1 MTCVEFW
8 NHLPEGGLEATP
20 GSGHLAECAACA
32 ARWDRQQALEA
43 GLRLVSA
50 GMRGEEAPPRVE
62 AGLVAAFRS
71 QAGFKRRRAASYSW
85 RSFSWWPPVL
95 TWASAAAAIVVLA
108 MVLMHGSHPVPAS
121 MAPASTPHRMA
132 PAALESADAPAD
144 RVDEDA
150 YGPDSDFIPVPN
162 AARIEPNEDV
172 HLVRVEAT
180 RSAMMALGIVV
191 SAENASDTVV
201 ADVVLGSDGMAR
213 AVRLVTN
220 GDGSLLEEE

>member
-1 MTCVEFW
+1 MTCAEFW
-8 NHLPEGGLEATP
+8 NQLPDGGLEASP

-32 ARWDRQQALEA
+32 ARWDRRQALEA

-62 AGLVAAFRS
+62 AGLVAAFRA
-71 QAGFKRRRAASYSW
+71 QAGFERRRAFSYSW
-85 RSFSWWPPVL
+85 RSHSWWPPVL
-95 TWASAAAAIVVLA
+95 TGAFAAAATVVLA
-108 MVLMHGSHPVPAS
+108 VVLMHGSHPVPAS
-121 MAPASTPHRMA
+121 IAPVTAPHRMA
-132 PAALESADAPAD
+132 SPAVESAEVAAD
-144 RVDEDA
+144 RVDEDS

-191 SAENASDTVV
+191 GAENASDTVV

-213 AVRLVTN
+213 AVRLVPN

>member
-1 MTCVEFW
+1 MTCLEFW
-8 NHLPEGGLEATP
+8 DHFSEGALEASP

-32 ARWDRQQALEA
+32 ARWDRQQALAA

-62 AGLVAAFRS
+62 AGLLAAFRS
-71 QAGFKRRRAASYSW
+71 QAGFKRRRASSY
-85 RSFSWWPPVL
+85 SWWPPVL
-95 TWASAAAAIVVLA
+95 TWASAAAATAVVA
-108 MVLMHGSHPVPAS
+108 VVLMHGSHPVPAS
-121 MAPASTPHRMA
+121 IAPLSAPHRIA
-132 PAALESADAPAD
+132 PAAVESADVPAD
-144 RVDEDA
+144 VDEES

-172 HLVRVEAT
+172 NLVRVEVP

-213 AVRLVTN
+213 AVRLITN

>member
-8 NHLPEGGLEATP
+8 NHVAEGGLEASP

-32 ARWDRQQALEA
+32 ARWDRQQALQA

-50 GMRGEEAPPRVE
+50 GMRGEVAPPRVE

-71 QAGFKRRRAASYSW
+71 QARFERGRASSYSP
-85 RSFSWWPPVL
+85 SSYSWWPPVL
-95 TWASAAAAIVVLA
+95 TWASAAAATVVLA
-108 MVLMHGSHPVPAS
+108 VVLMHGSRPVPAS
-121 MAPASTPHRMA
+121 IAPVSAPHRIA
-132 PAALESADAPAD
+132 PPAVESADAAVD
-144 RVDEDA
+144 RVEEDS
-150 YGPDSDFIPVPN
+150 YGADNDFIPVPN

-180 RSAMMALGIVV
+180 RSAMMALGVVV

>member
-8 NHLPEGGLEATP
+8 NRWSEGSPEASP
-20 GSGHLAECAACA
+20 GSGHLAECAVCA
-32 ARWDRQQALEA
+32 ARWDGLQALEG

-50 GMRGEEAPPRVE
+50 GMRGEGAPWRVE
-62 AGLVAAFRS
+62 AGLLAAFRS
-71 QAGFKRRRAASYSW
+71 QQGFKRRGASWY
-85 RSFSWWPPVL
+85 SWWPPVL
-95 TWASAAAAIVVLA
+95 TWASAAAATVVLA
-108 MVLMHGSHPVPAS
+108 VILMHGPHPVPAS
-121 MAPASTPHRMA
+121 IAPVSAPRRIAAPAM
-132 PAALESADAPAD
+132 ESADMPAD
-144 RVDEDA
+144 RVDEDS

-162 AARIEPNEDV
+162 AAGIEPNEDV

>member
-8 NHLPEGGLEATP
+8 NRLPEGSLEASL

-32 ARWDRQQALEA
+32 TRWDRQQSLAA

-50 GMRGEEAPPRVE
+50 GMRGDVAPPRVE
-62 AGLVAAFRS
+62 AGLLAAFRS
-71 QAGFKRRRAASYSW
+71 QEGFKRHRASSY
-85 RSFSWWPPVL
+85 SWWPPVL
-95 TWASAAAAIVVLA
+95 TWAAAAAATAVLAVVL
-108 MVLMHGSHPVPAS
+108 LHGSHPVPAS
-121 MAPASTPHRMA
+121 IAPVSAPHRIAAPAV
-132 PAALESADAPAD
+132 ESADV
-144 RVDEDA
+144 VDEDS

-172 HLVRVEAT
+172 NLVRVEVP

-191 SAENASDTVV
+191 TAENASDTVL

-213 AVRLVTN
+213 AVRLVSN
-220 GDGSLLEEE
+220 SDGSPLEEE

>member
-8 NHLPEGGLEATP
+8 NHWSEGSLEASA
-20 GSGHLAECAACA
+20 GSGHLAACA
-32 ARWDRQQALEA
+32 TCATRWDRQQALAA

-50 GMRGEEAPPRVE
+50 GMRGEVAPPRVE

-71 QAGFKRRRAASYSW
+71 QEGFKRQRDASY
-85 RSFSWWPPVL
+85 SWWPPVL
-95 TWASAAAAIVVLA
+95 TWASAAAATVVLA
-108 MVLMHGSHPVPAS
+108 VVLMHGSHPGPATV
-121 MAPASTPHRMA
+121 APVSAPHRIA
-132 PAALESADAPAD
+132 PSAVESADVTAD
-144 RVDEDA
+144 RVDEDS
-150 YGPDSDFIPVPN
+150 YGAESDFIPVPN

-191 SAENASDTVV
+191 SAENASDTVL